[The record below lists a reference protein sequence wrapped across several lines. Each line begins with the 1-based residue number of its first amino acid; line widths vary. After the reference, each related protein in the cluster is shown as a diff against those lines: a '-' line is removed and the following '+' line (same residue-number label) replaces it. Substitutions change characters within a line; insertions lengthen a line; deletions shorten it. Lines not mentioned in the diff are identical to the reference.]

1 MGWQACGGEVM
12 ADSRIGTEAIPSP
25 VASELTPAA
34 FIVASAPREA
44 RMGLLRQMLLSLE
57 DATTDGHGYLM
68 AKVMILFRREL
79 LELDAR
85 FTTEQRALVDHAL
98 SELEHEAA
106 RLSPEPV
113 AFQRGARTLV
123 DLFALA

>member
-1 MGWQACGGEVM
+1 MGWQGRGGDEM
-12 ADSRIGTEAIPSP
+12 ADSRTGTEAIPSP
-25 VASELTPAA
+25 VDSELTPGT

-44 RMGLLRQMLLSLE
+44 RMGLLRQMLVSLE
-57 DATTDGHGYLM
+57 DATTGGHGYLM
-68 AKVMILFRREL
+68 AKVLILFRREL

-85 FTTEQRALVDHAL
+85 FTTDQRALVDHAL
-98 SELEHEAA
+98 DELEHEAA
-106 RLSPEPV
+106 RLSPEPL